1 MEPNINGFTLK
12 GLKTMMGRDGYMV
25 NCTLLFNGY
34 MVNCTLLFNGRQC
47 GDFLDQGDG
56 SEYTFYPAEGFTQIS
71 IENALRRFPL
81 IDTQDKELDLPP
93 IHWNIGIL
101 VDRLIGIKETLKELR
116 KAQKKGYEL
125 AIVTNN
131 KTGGYYTILV
141 PPPAS
146 DETLTE
152 VIDDGMRKK
161 GIEDYS
167 WKRYRSEDDLTESY
181 IELKL
186 KNLM

>member
-25 NCTLLFNGY
+25 NCTLLFNGKK
-34 MVNCTLLFNGRQC
+34 F
-47 GDFLDQGDG
+47 GDYIDQGDG
-56 SEYTFYPAEGFTQIS
+56 SEYIFYPAEGFSQLG

-81 IDTQDKELDLPP
+81 IDTHDEEPELPP

-101 VDRLIGIKETLKELR
+101 VDRLIGQKETLKEFR

-125 AIVTNN
+125 AIITNN
-131 KTGGYYTILV
+131 RTGGFYTVLV
-141 PPPAS
+141 PPTSS
-146 DETLTE
+146 DEALKK

-161 GIEDYS
+161 GIDDYS
-167 WKRYRSEDDLTESY
+167 WKRYRTENDLIESY
-181 IELKL
+181 IELKIDDL
-186 KNLM
+186 R

>member
-25 NCTLLFNGY
+25 NCTLLFNEKK
-34 MVNCTLLFNGRQC
+34 C
-47 GDFLDQGDG
+47 GDYIDQGDG
-56 SEYTFYPAEGFTQIS
+56 SEYTFYPAEGFTQRG

-81 IDTQDKELDLPP
+81 IDTHDEELDLPP

-101 VDRLIGIKETLKELR
+101 VDRLIGVKETLKEFR

-131 KTGGYYTILV
+131 RTNGYYTVLV
-141 PPPAS
+141 PPAS
-146 DETLTE
+146 SDKALGK

-161 GIEDYS
+161 GIEGH
-167 WKRYRSEDDLTESY
+167 R
-181 IELKL
+181 
-186 KNLM
+186 